1 MTDQITGPIDDETGK
16 PVASAGVADT
26 AHSSESAAVSGG
38 GAASSLA
45 GGLSAQ
51 TTTGIGGE
59 TIRYSTAQVK
69 AAHTLLTRLSALRRA
84 ARFYPMD
91 HPAVTDAVGRFSDA
105 IHLYHDGGVDVQLA
119 FFEGEILL
127 GSQVLSEESLLFDQ
141 LDREMRALGIGSIV
155 LRVGISGAELMRA
168 SRILGADVE
177 EVAAAGGLSTLTAEA
192 NLSHVQFANVQV
204 VETTVD
210 ERESEGPIETPREAI
225 SSALSLLRETDIL
238 IQSNRQVSAS
248 RVNGVVRSLVD
259 NVLTNRYAM
268 LQLTALRNYDEYTFY
283 HSTNVAVISLALG
296 SCVSE
301 DHRFLSSLGAGALLH
316 DIGKLTIDPA
326 LLNKPGPLTPDEWT
340 NVRQHPVSGAGM
352 IAQLPGLDK
361 SAIVTILEH
370 HMRWDGSGY
379 PTRIPCRP
387 QHLCSRIVAIA
398 DAYDA
403 MTSRRSYSAARVEDD
418 AILNIAQGSGTAFDP
433 ELVRIFVAMM
443 GLYPPR
449 SVVRLSTGEVAIV
462 LAADATDPARPT
474 VRIITAPSGEFVAPS
489 DVALESSPDL
499 GVVACLDPQLLNIK
513 VDDYL

>member
-1 MTDQITGPIDDETGK
+1 VK
-16 PVASAGVADT
+16 SA
-26 AHSSESAAVSGG
+26 H
-38 GAASSLA
+38 
-45 GGLSAQ
+45 
-51 TTTGIGGE
+51 
-59 TIRYSTAQVK
+59 K
-69 AAHTLLTRLSALRRA
+69 LLTRLSALRRA

-91 HPAVTDAVGRFSDA
+91 HPAVADSVGRFSDA
-105 IHLYHDGGVDVQLA
+105 IHLYHDEGVDVQLA

-127 GSQVLSEESLLFDQ
+127 GSQVLSEESMLFDH

-168 SRILGADVE
+168 SRILAADVE
-177 EVAAAGGLSTLTAEA
+177 EVEAAGGVTKMTAEA

-204 VETTVD
+204 VATTV
-210 ERESEGPIETPREAI
+210 EESESDRTVETPREAM
-225 SSALSLLRETDIL
+225 SSALSLLRETDL
-238 IQSNRQVSAS
+238 LLQSNRQVSAA

-259 NVLTNRYAM
+259 NVLANRYAM

-296 SCVSE
+296 SCVSQ
-301 DHRFLSSLGAGALLH
+301 DHRFLSSLGTGALLH
-316 DIGKLTIDPA
+316 DIGKLTIDPT
-326 LLNKPGPLTPDEWT
+326 LLNKPGPLTPEEWT
-340 NVRQHPVSGAGM
+340 QVRQHPISGAEM

-379 PTRIPCRP
+379 PARIPCRA

-418 AILNIAQGSGTAFDP
+418 AMLNIAQGSGSAFDP
-433 ELVRIFVAMM
+433 VLVRIFVGMM

-449 SVVRLSTGEVAIV
+449 SVVRLSTGAVAIV
-462 LAADATDPARPT
+462 LAADEGDPARPV
-474 VRIITAPSGEFVAPS
+474 VRLIAAPDGEFVAPS
-489 DVALESSPDL
+489 DIALEESSDIR
-499 GVVACLDPQLLNIK
+499 VVACLDPQLLNIK

>member
-1 MTDQITGPIDDETGK
+1 MTDDPTGLPSDPIGAR
-16 PVASAGVADT
+16 VSSAGVADT
-26 AHSSESAAVSGG
+26 AHASMSAQDAV
-38 GAASSLA
+38 AAFSALE

-51 TTTGIGGE
+51 MATGIGGE
-59 TIRYSTAQVK
+59 TIRYSATQLK
-69 AAHTLLTRLSALRRA
+69 AARRVLTRLSALRRA
-84 ARFYPMD
+84 ARFYPME
-91 HPAVTDAVGRFSDA
+91 HPAVADSVSQLSEALHV
-105 IHLYHDGGVDVQLA
+105 YHDEGVDVQLA

-127 GSQVLSEESLLFDQ
+127 GSQVLAEESMLFDQ

-155 LRVGISGAELMRA
+155 FRVGITGAELMSA
-168 SRILGADVE
+168 SRILAADVE
-177 EVAAAGGLSTLTAEA
+177 EAQAAGGVSGLAADL
-192 NLSHVQFANVQV
+192 NIPHVQFANVHV
-204 VETTVD
+204 LATTA
-210 ERESEGPIETPREAI
+210 EEHESGDPLETPREAMNG
-225 SSALSLLRETDIL
+225 ALSFLRETDL
-238 IQSNRQVSAS
+238 LLQNNRQVSTA

-259 NVLTNRYAM
+259 NVLANRYAM

-283 HSTNVAVISLALG
+283 HSANVAVIALALG

-316 DIGKLTIDPA
+316 DIGKLTIDPT
-326 LLNKPGPLTPDEWT
+326 LLNKPGPLTPEEWAQ
-340 NVRQHPVSGAGM
+340 VRQHPISGAEM

-379 PTRIPCRP
+379 PSRTPRRP
-387 QHLCSRIVAIA
+387 QHLGSRIVAIS

-418 AILNIAQGSGTAFDP
+418 AMLNIAQGSGTAFDP
-433 ELVRIFVAMM
+433 ALVRVFVGMM

-462 LAADATDPARPT
+462 LAADKADPARPT
-474 VRIITAPSGEFVAPS
+474 VRVITAPGGEFVS
-489 DVALESSPDL
+489 TRDVLLESEPDIS
-499 GVVACLDPQLLNIK
+499 VVACLDPQLLNIK